1 MISLYQQK
9 FFFNVLLYPFLQF
22 SLTNVQGL
30 YIYIDKK
37 GLKYIMTFLKNHTYF
52 KNYLMDLI
60 IIDYP
65 QNLNR
70 FKVVYTLLSYKNN
83 IRLNIVTYTNEIV
96 GLDSISYIYPSSVWL
111 ERESWDMFGVCF
123 FNHPDLRRIFT
134 DYGFYGFAL
143 RKDFPLTGFSELQY
157 DFNQKRIVS
166 NPISLS
172 QEIRLF
178 NYTSSWLKYSTR
190 VKSNS
195 LYINTQN

>member
-9 FFFNVLLYPFLQF
+9 FFFNFLLYPFLQF
-22 SLTNVQGL
+22 SLTNAQGL

-37 GLKYIMTFLKNHTYF
+37 GLLYIMNFLKKHTYF
-52 KNYLMDLI
+52 KSYLMDLI
-60 IIDYP
+60 VVDYP

-70 FKVVYTLLSYKNN
+70 FKVVYTLLSYKSN
-83 IRLNIVTYTNEIV
+83 IRFNLITYTNEIV
-96 GLDSISYIYPSSVWL
+96 GLHSISSIYPSSSWL
-111 ERESWDMFGVCF
+111 EREAWDMFGVCF

-157 DFNQKRIVS
+157 DFNQKRIIS
-166 NPISLS
+166 NPINLS

-190 VKSNS
+190 INNNS
-195 LYINTQN
+195 VYITK